1 MKRRTNSRKNTVKSS
16 QKKYIFTLK
25 GINTEK
31 IDQRFGITLVSNINI
46 GTDDEPTNTT
56 KISDLSASRNTPE
69 IISFIDE
76 AKKSHKCTISM
87 VDFETQKKFSAGG
100 YNRGYDCF
108 WCRNSIPPSVV
119 AIGCPIKYVPS
130 QAVKTYYS
138 EISKDTYTIK
148 ESITPSRKK
157 KIEESNDSRLVI
169 NEKDYYLTDG
179 IFCSFNC
186 CMAYIS
192 ENREKSIYS
201 MSEML
206 LLKMYNNIYP
216 NKVPCIQ
223 EAPHWRL
230 LKQCGGHLTIKQFRE
245 SFSKIEYQE
254 HGSVNVDPV
263 CKSLGVL
270 YEEKLKF

>member
-1 MKRRTNSRKNTVKSS
+1 MKRRTKSRNNTIESS

-31 IDQRFGITLVSNINI
+31 IDQRFGITLVSNINMV
-46 GTDDEPTNTT
+46 TDEPPTNTT
-56 KISDLSASRNTPE
+56 KISDLSTNRNTPE

-76 AKKSHKCTISM
+76 AKKPHKCSISM
-87 VDFETQKKFSAGG
+87 IDFETQKKFCADG
-100 YNRGYDCF
+100 YNSGYDCF
-108 WCRNSIPPSVV
+108 WCRNAIPPTVV
-119 AIGCPIKYVPS
+119 AIGCPINYVPS
-130 QAVKTYYS
+130 QVVKTYYS

-169 NEKDYYLTDG
+169 HEKDYYLTDG

-192 ENREKSIYS
+192 ENREKSMYS

-216 NKVPCIQ
+216 DKVPCIQ

-230 LKQCGGHLTIKQFRE
+230 LKQCGGHLNIKQFRE

-254 HGSVNVDPV
+254 HGSVNVGPL